1 MPDLHGTDAK
11 KQFGSC
17 KQPTEGKRSQNTG
30 SVQDFVSPRSTDGD
44 GHDEHRECEI
54 DINAVGRAEEG
65 GGGGPE

>member
-1 MPDLHGTDAK
+1 MAQMQKNSLAAVNSQRKGRGARTQV
-11 KQFGSC
+11 QFRTLFP
-17 KQPTEGKRSQNTG
+17 QE
-30 SVQDFVSPRSTDGD
+30 